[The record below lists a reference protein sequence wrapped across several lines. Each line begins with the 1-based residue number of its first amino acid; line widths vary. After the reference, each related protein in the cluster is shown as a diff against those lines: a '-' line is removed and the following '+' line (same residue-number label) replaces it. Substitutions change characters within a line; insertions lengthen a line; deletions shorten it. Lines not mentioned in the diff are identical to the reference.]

1 MVASISL
8 LSTIVE
14 LGLIS
19 FMRRRKGL
27 SLLYIHV
34 HTPYKLPTQL
44 DSFGAKQIQQHTY
57 QATLQTTSLN
67 ETLGS
72 NI

>member
-27 SLLYIHV
+27 SLCTYV

-44 DSFGAKQIQQHTY
+44 DSFGAKHSPQYKSGEI
-57 QATLQTTSLN
+57 
-67 ETLGS
+67 
-72 NI
+72 